1 MILLQL
7 IQVQSSQR
15 VHLLSNLA
23 DDLSAR
29 WSLSDHL
36 STVPSGLADTL
47 LASYYLSGNLGT
59 VLSDLADD
67 SQVVLLRCISQL
79 PSSSLSLTAS
89 DTVPTGKL
97 LSCWWATDGLPIAAA
112 TPPSPPELRPMG
124 GSSQALLVCARRY
137 TNTLMSTSSGV
148 STVVEDGSQSCCRW
162 QPVSKAEKIEGSSVE
177 NGQVLVH

>member
-1 MILLQL
+1 MILTDDSGTILPK
-7 IQVQSSQR
+7 

-36 STVPSGLADTL
+36 STVPSGLADAL

-79 PSSSLSLTAS
+79 P
-89 DTVPTGKL
+89 
-97 LSCWWATDGLPIAAA
+97 
-112 TPPSPPELRPMG
+112 PS
-124 GSSQALLVCARRY
+124 
-137 TNTLMSTSSGV
+137 
-148 STVVEDGSQSCCRW
+148 
-162 QPVSKAEKIEGSSVE
+162 I
-177 NGQVLVH
+177 